1 MAHHKHT
8 VDLTAFNAELARFR
22 SFSAMTREEY
32 ATYTETGDDF
42 EYEDRDDELAVT
54 ASYLK
59 DHAPGD
65 MHAEIDRWVKKHTGR
80 VFCPRCNGSS
90 DGDMYVCPLCDDE
103 IGHYVD
109 AERAAQTSDW
119 EDDDF
124 LYEQISNEQEAR
136 QIADEEYAAH
146 CARLN
151 AELLGA

>member
-1 MAHHKHT
+1 MTQYNRPIDIA
-8 VDLTAFNAELARFR
+8 AFNRELARFR

-32 ATYTETGDDF
+32 AAYTETGDDF

-54 ASYLK
+54 AELLK
-59 DHAPGD
+59 HYGPGG
-65 MHAEIDRWVKKHTGR
+65 MHAEIDRWVERHTGR
-80 VFCPRCNGSS
+80 IYCPRCNGSS

-109 AERAAQTSDW
+109 AARAAQVSDW

-124 LYEQISNEQEAR
+124 LYEQISTEREASL
-136 QIADEEYAAH
+136 EEYAAH
-146 CARLN
+146 CAELN